1 MFYGKYYNKKKYKNE
16 NIKVTIEGHGHKI
29 ETTRTIRKGHGIK
42 FLQQMKKIKDNF
54 IKNTFDPI
62 DWEHA
67 SKNMPLT
74 VTINPLDD
82 AKPEN

>member
-1 MFYGKYYNKKKYKNE
+1 MFYGKYYNKKNTKMKI
-16 NIKVTIEGHGHKI
+16 IKVTIIGHGHKI

-42 FLQQMKKIKDNF
+42 FLQQMKKIKDNY

-67 SKNMPLT
+67 SKTMLLT